1 MVSRMKIELEPQIL
15 AAPIGSGV
23 LTHAQLKDAAQAM
36 FNSTEFIET
45 FGTPKGPTTY
55 DQASARKVL
64 LEERPL
70 STVQNSATAVHL
82 RALLTEYDVQ
92 IAQTAAQIRTFVTN
106 SLIEEAAP
114 GSKTRI
120 RALELLGKI
129 SEVGLFTER
138 SEVTVKHQTT
148 IELEQKVRDKIATL
162 ISRKTSAQ
170 DLTPNQIATE
180 EIHDKVDAVTDI
192 LITPPKNASS

>member
-1 MVSRMKIELEPQIL
+1 MRIDLEPEVL
-15 AAPIGSGV
+15 AAPVGSGV
-23 LTHAQLKDAAQAM
+23 LTHAEMRDTAQAM
-36 FNSTEFIET
+36 FNSTEFMET
-45 FGTPKGPTTY
+45 FGTPEGTKEY
-55 DQASARKVL
+55 DRSTARKVI
-64 LEERPL
+64 LEERPI

-82 RALLTEYDVQ
+82 QALLSEYDVQ
-92 IAQTAAQIRTFVTN
+92 VVKTAAQIRTYVTN

-114 GSKTRI
+114 GNKNRI

-148 IELEQKVRDKIATL
+148 VELEQKVRDKIASL
-162 ISRKTSAQ
+162 ISKKSTAQ
-170 DLTPNQIATE
+170 DIQARESSAEELT
-180 EIHDKVDAVTDI
+180 DKVDELTDI